1 MKLSKDDVAVLV
13 RELAR
18 EILPALAP
26 ALKPA
31 GNRSLLKGYDTPK
44 SSVIAPKKARRTASE
59 TSAIMGPNSSVLG
72 LSVGPPQTSRTG
84 IERSYSSSRHRLGDI
99 SWQSH
104 SEHR

>member
-1 MKLSKDDVAVLV
+1 MKLSKEDGAVLV

-31 GNRSLLKGYDTPK
+31 SNKSLLKGHDTPK
-44 SSVIAPKKARRTASE
+44 SSVIAPKKARRAASE
-59 TSAIMGPNSSVLG
+59 TSAMGSNSSALG
-72 LSVGPPQTSRTG
+72 LSVGPPPSTRKVM
-84 IERSYSSSRHRLGDI
+84 ERSLSSSRHRLGDI

-104 SEHR
+104 GGQR